1 MLIGFHAQEKEF
13 TRASNRSM
21 CQSVSFEVLYLNK
34 WRGALSN
41 SVEWIFIPQLVKNCG
56 KVRFWYI
63 CLYWKRNGLRS
74 TIWTNDDWVISFF
87 LLLIKTWIGLSI
99 DQSEEA
105 SYKRFLSCCAILPAR
120 IARNQ
125 LLIDSWARKKQLA
138 ELKGNDEDL
147 SWSIFIIGKPSGK
160 LTKNLTYMI
169 FQRCLVR
176 NVKASIS
183 QRYRN

>member
-1 MLIGFHAQEKEF
+1 MRGA
-13 TRASNRSM
+13 RASNRSM

-34 WRGALSN
+34 WRGALS
-41 SVEWIFIPQLVKNCG
+41 SSGEWIFIPQLVKNCG

-138 ELKGNDEDL
+138 ELKGNDDDL
-147 SWSIFIIGKPSGK
+147 SWPIFIFGKPHGK
-160 LTKNLTYMI
+160 LTIKLTCMI
-169 FQRCLVR
+169 FQRRLVR
-176 NVKASIS
+176 NAKARIS

>member
-1 MLIGFHAQEKEF
+1 MERGALQQWRMNFYPTNCKKWYKGSLKMFLIHLRFGKEIDKEW
-13 TRASNRSM
+13 
-21 CQSVSFEVLYLNK
+21 VKKHHLNK
-34 WRGALSN
+34 WWLS
-41 SVEWIFIPQLVKNCG
+41 
-56 KVRFWYI
+56 
-63 CLYWKRNGLRS
+63 
-74 TIWTNDDWVISFF
+74 DFF
-87 LLLIKTWIGLSI
+87 FLLLLIKTWIGLSI

-176 NVKASIS
+176 NVIASIS